1 LSFYFS
7 DEEIFLMK
15 VVIVGGV
22 AGGASTAARLRR
34 MDEQADILMLERG
47 PYISFANCGLPYHIG
62 EIIKDREK
70 LMVVTP
76 ESLKEMLNIDSRVRN
91 EVTRINRSSKTV
103 TVRDLER
110 GREYEENYD
119 KLVLS
124 PGAAP
129 IVPSLPGVDLPG
141 VFTLRNLP
149 DMDKIKEFVDQKK
162 PVRAVVV
169 GGGFI
174 GLEIA
179 ENLHHR
185 GVEVTLIEMLD
196 QVLAPVD
203 YEMAALVHQH
213 LIFKRVRL
221 ALGDGLKSI
230 QTSEQGWL
238 SVSLSSERKVDT
250 QMVILSIGVRPENQ
264 LAKDANLEIGL
275 RGTIVTN
282 QHMQTSDPDIYAV
295 GDAVQLTSRI
305 TNGATSLA
313 LAGPASRQGRVVAD
327 HICGRDARFEG
338 VIGTS
343 VVKIFDITVAA
354 VGMNQNQLDQ
364 AGLPN
369 NNVIVHVSNHAG
381 YYPGAS
387 PMALKLLFSPE
398 GKIYGAQAV
407 GVEGVDK
414 RIDVIATAMYAGL
427 KVYDLEELELGYAP
441 PYGSSRDPVNIVGFA
456 AANVLRGDV
465 KTMHWKDV
473 NKLDRHAFT
482 ILDARL
488 PEELALGAI
497 DGSINI
503 PLQQL
508 RTYINEIPKDKPV
521 LVYCQ
526 TGHRSYFAT
535 RALNQLGFEAYN
547 LTGGYKTYSHAI
559 GHQSNFDV
567 FENVTITSSEEIKEI
582 PPASA
587 TPGVEYM
594 VDACGLQCPGPI
606 LKLYN
611 KIKEVNEGD
620 LVKVQATDF
629 GFTTDVRSWAQST
642 GNRLLSVDSD
652 KGIITAI
659 VQKGNPKKM
668 EMTAIGQNK
677 TMVVFSGEMDKAI
690 AAFIIANGVIASG
703 HQASMF
709 FTFWGL
715 NLLRKNDP
723 VKVKKGFIA
732 NLFGLMMPRGTQ
744 KARLS
749 QMHLGGLGDALIKK
763 IMREKNIDTLSRM
776 MQTGL
781 ENGVRIMACQMSM
794 DLMGI
799 QREELID
806 GIEVVGV
813 ATMLAS
819 SDESN
824 AVIFI

>member
-1 LSFYFS
+1 
-7 DEEIFLMK
+7 MK

-34 MDEQADILMLERG
+34 MNEHAEIIMLERG

-62 EIIKDREK
+62 EVIQDREK
-70 LMVVTP
+70 LLVVTP
-76 ESLKEMLNIDSRVRN
+76 ENLKEMLNIDSRVRN
-91 EVTRINRSSKTV
+91 EVTRINRITKTV
-103 TVRDLER
+103 TVRDLET

-124 PGAAP
+124 PGAGPVIPPLA
-129 IVPSLPGVDLPG
+129 GVDLPG

-149 DMDKIKEFVDQKK
+149 DMDKIKEFIDQKK
-162 PVRAVVV
+162 PARAVVI

-179 ENLHHR
+179 ENLQHR
-185 GVEVTLIEMLD
+185 GVAVTLIEMLD
-196 QVLAPVD
+196 QVMAPID

-213 LIFKRVRL
+213 LTFKNIRL

-230 QTSEQGWL
+230 ETGEQGWL
-238 SVSLSSERKVDT
+238 SVNLSSERKVDT
-250 QMVILSIGVRPENQ
+250 EMVILSIGVRPENQ
-264 LAKDANLEIGL
+264 LAKDAGLEIGL

-282 QHMQTSDPDIYAV
+282 KHLQTSDPDIYAV
-295 GDAVQLTSRI
+295 GDVAQLTSRI
-305 TNGATSLA
+305 TEDATSLA
-313 LAGPASRQGRVVAD
+313 LAGPASREGRVVAD
-327 HICGRDARFEG
+327 HICGRDATFDG

-343 VVKIFDITVAA
+343 VVKVFELTVAA
-354 VGMNQNQLDQ
+354 VGMNKNQLDQ

-427 KVYDLEELELGYAP
+427 KVYDLEELELAYAP
-441 PYGSSRDPVNIVGFA
+441 PYSSARDPVNIVGFT

-465 KTMHWKDV
+465 KLMHWNDV
-473 NKLDRHAFT
+473 NKLDRHLYT

-488 PEELALGAI
+488 PEELALGTI

-503 PLQQL
+503 PLQQI
-508 RTYINEIPKDKPV
+508 RQHINEIPKDKPV

-526 TGHRSYFAT
+526 TGQRSYFVT
-535 RALNQLGFEAYN
+535 RVLNQLGFDAYN
-547 LTGGYKTYSHAI
+547 LTGGYKTYSHAV
-559 GHQSNFDV
+559 GRQSNFDV
-567 FENVTITSSEEIKEI
+567 FENVTINSREEIKEI
-582 PPASA
+582 PPTAFISGA
-587 TPGVEYM
+587 EFT
-594 VDACGLQCPGPI
+594 VDACGLQCPGPV
-606 LKLYN
+606 LKLFN

-620 LVKVQATDF
+620 IVKVQATDF
-629 GFTTDVRSWAQST
+629 GFTTDVISWAQST
-642 GNRLLSVDSD
+642 GNRVLSVDSD
-652 KGIITAI
+652 KGVITAI
-659 VQKGNPKKM
+659 VQKGNPKKTELATM
-668 EMTAIGQNK
+668 GQNK
-677 TMVVFSGEMDKAI
+677 TLVIFSGEMDKAI
-690 AAFIIANGVIASG
+690 AGFIIANGVIASG

-715 NLLRKNDP
+715 NLLRKNET
-723 VKVKKGFIA
+723 VKVKKGFIGK
-732 NLFGLMMPRGTQ
+732 LFGLLMPRGTK
-744 KARLS
+744 KAKLS
-749 QMHLGGLGDALIKK
+749 QMHLAGFGDVMIKSIMKKKNVDSLSVMLQTAL
-763 IMREKNIDTLSRM
+763 D
-776 MQTGL
+776 
-781 ENGVRIMACQMSM
+781 NGVRIMACQMSM

-799 QREELID
+799 KREELID

-819 SDESN
+819 SDDSN